1 MSHFESPHMGKQ
13 GPLWKIPELSFKQS
27 TWITWNIKMISY
39 IPLRAKKM
47 FIVVVTMSQNSLTP
61 TSTCVTISDWSEA
74 WRNNMAEKTIMKQ
87 AIFYK
92 FSLGWLMLRLKVAV
106 IGLEPGTTAWPRSV
120 GRPPRLFPHHWGP
133 RLGAEVGSL
142 LHSNLLGFGWES
154 LQPTVL
160 TISPCSYYT
169 SGERVRGRAR
179 ERKRDRKGE
188 EGISEANMWSGNR
201 PGVLSHWTADVWW
214 VGTRCQVITSGYKAE
229 QREHQ
234 SWLWQKKTC
243 WRFLFTLLISQPLG
257 VNNSMCLRNLIT
269 SLHFHKPASWDVIF
283 DIVFFFYYNWYC
295 Y

>member
-133 RLGAEVGSL
+133 R
-142 LHSNLLGFGWES
+142 GWGLRWALCS
-154 LQPTVL
+154 TAIFWALAGKAY
-160 TISPCSYYT
+160 SPLFSPSPPVVT
-169 SGERVRGRAR
+169 TPVEREWEGERESVREIER
-179 ERKRDRKGE
+179 ERKAYLRPICGQGIGPEYWVIGQLTCGE
-188 EGISEANMWSGNR
+188 WGLAVRW
-201 PGVLSHWTADVWW
+201 
-214 VGTRCQVITSGYKAE
+214 
-229 QREHQ
+229 
-234 SWLWQKKTC
+234 
-243 WRFLFTLLISQPLG
+243 
-257 VNNSMCLRNLIT
+257 
-269 SLHFHKPASWDVIF
+269 
-283 DIVFFFYYNWYC
+283 
-295 Y
+295 